1 MKKPTCKPRNQA
13 VVLVRADVLE
23 RIFTMLKEA
32 DQKLDYLIKNLRR
45 FNGGNAN
52 HNHLNHTLTEFMD

>member
-1 MKKPTCKPRNQA
+1 MKKSKRKA
-13 VVLVRADVLE
+13 SAAILVGADVLE

-45 FNGGNAN
+45 FNGGNGH
-52 HNHLNHTLTEFMD
+52 HNHLNHTLTQFMD